1 MKILIIH
8 HLLGP
13 RPTGSTHE
21 DQPPRELPDRAIRS
35 QKKTGRGFPRH
46 DTPPPREL
54 SSPPIETPLSVVII
68 PSFSRR
74 ALRPSGL
81 HLRPKTSTHMPDM
94 KRPQTSVAY
103 TLFASPG
110 HCRKAVSARAPS
122 LTCTSIP
129 SLKKRNPLVA
139 TVSPRFNPLLTTILP
154 PGSSSPGVTGR

>member
-8 HLLGP
+8 HLRCP
-13 RPTGSTHE
+13 RPTGSTPE

-46 DTPPPREL
+46 DTPPQRAVV
-54 SSPPIETPLSVVII
+54 SPHRNTSVRRDYSVIQ
-68 PSFSRR
+68 PP

-81 HLRPKTSTHMPDM
+81 HLRPKTSTHKPDM
-94 KRPQTSVAY
+94 KHLQTSVAY
-103 TLFASPG
+103 TLFASPDY
-110 HCRKAVSARAPS
+110 CRKAVSARAPS

-129 SLKKRNPLVA
+129 SLKKRNPLIA
-139 TVSPRFNPLLTTILP
+139 TVSPLFNPLLTTILP

>member
-8 HLLGP
+8 YLRCP
-13 RPTGSTHE
+13 RQTGSTHK
-21 DQPPRELPDRAIRS
+21 DQPPHEQLDRAIRS
-35 QKKTGRGFPRH
+35 QKKRAEAFR
-46 DTPPPREL
+46 DTTLPPREL

-81 HLRPKTSTHMPDM
+81 YLRPKTSTHKPDM
-94 KRPQTSVAY
+94 KRPQTTVAH

-110 HCRKAVSARAPS
+110 HCRKAVSARTPS

-139 TVSPRFNPLLTTILP
+139 TVSPLFNPLLTTILP

>member
-1 MKILIIH
+1 MKTSL
-8 HLLGP
+8 
-13 RPTGSTHE
+13 PTSNSIGRSVHKK
-21 DQPPRELPDRAIRS
+21 RRAEAFRD
-35 QKKTGRGFPRH
+35 T
-46 DTPPPREL
+46 TPPQRL

-81 HLRPKTSTHMPDM
+81 YLRPKTSTHKPDM
-94 KRPQTSVAY
+94 KRPQTTVAH

-110 HCRKAVSARAPS
+110 HCRKAISARAPS
-122 LTCTSIP
+122 LICTSIP

-139 TVSPRFNPLLTTILP
+139 TVSPLFNPLLTTILP